1 MRPLGFISAVVV
13 ASFIC
18 ASNSF
23 GQGSKSHTPEYGIAF
38 AGFGPLNS
46 DIFIAD
52 ADGKNAHPLS
62 PHPALDINASFSPD
76 GRSIIFTS
84 MRDGT
89 GDIYRVNI
97 DGSGLRRLTRDP
109 AFDDQGALS
118 PDGRFL
124 AFTSSRSGQA
134 DIWILDL
141 KTGALRNLTNHPGGD
156 FRAAWSPDG
165 QWIAFSSDRMS
176 RHPRSKAQFFT
187 LQSTEVFIV
196 HPDGS
201 GLRQI
206 THDDAFTGSPSW
218 SADGKSLFCHQAS
231 IDELDNIVSARRLRG
246 TTQIMR
252 IDMATGGQTV
262 LTGGKGEKWSPQQLA
277 DGRIGYVSGGPEGG
291 VEFAGGAPGARGE
304 IRNPRWS
311 PDGRHMAFQRD
322 VDTNWPPFKPWPS
335 RDPMIRLVRMG
346 VFPSWSEPLVIEND
360 QTAGVLHNSIL
371 ALKPD
376 GTGQKVLF
384 TDADRTALAPVL
396 SRQGDRIAFGLGGFF
411 QMVKGKSVAD
421 IAVINTDGTGLRLLT
436 DGSGNAGFPN
446 WSPDGKLIVYRRS
459 TETGSSLFILDIAT
473 RASHLLT
480 SGRHENFPTWS
491 PKGDR
496 IAFTS
501 DRTGDYEIYTIR
513 PDGTGL
519 TQLTHSPGNEGHN
532 SWSPDGEW
540 IAFTSAHE
548 GYKDEAL
555 LHPHNPQSYGD
566 IYIMRADGSDMRM
579 LTDDP
584 YEEGTPSWFAVA
596 PAR

>member
-1 MRPLGFISAVVV
+1 LDCLFLRPHVP
-13 ASFIC
+13 AS
-18 ASNSF
+18 
-23 GQGSKSHTPEYGIAF
+23 
-38 AGFGPLNS
+38 PLEGA
-46 DIFIAD
+46 I
-52 ADGKNAHPLS
+52 LY
-62 PHPALDINASFSPD
+62 PA
-76 GRSIIFTS
+76 
-84 MRDGT
+84 
-89 GDIYRVNI
+89 I
-97 DGSGLRRLTRDP
+97 DRG
-109 AFDDQGALS
+109 
-118 PDGRFL
+118 
-124 AFTSSRSGQA
+124 
-134 DIWILDL
+134 
-141 KTGALRNLTNHPGGD
+141 
-156 FRAAWSPDG
+156 
-165 QWIAFSSDRMS
+165 
-176 RHPRSKAQFFT
+176 
-187 LQSTEVFIV
+187 FIV

-231 IDELDNIVSARRLRG
+231 IDELDNIVSARRLRS
-246 TTQIMR
+246 TTQITR

-304 IRNPRWS
+304 IRNPHWS
-311 PDGRHMAFQRD
+311 PDGRHMVFQRD
-322 VDTNWPPFKPWPS
+322 VDANWPPFKPWPS

-346 VFPSWSEPLVIEND
+346 VFPSWSGPLVIEND

-371 ALKPD
+371 SLKPD

-421 IAVINTDGTGLRLLT
+421 IAVINTDGTGLLLLT
-436 DGSGNAGFPN
+436 DGSGNVGFPD

-473 RASHLLT
+473 RTSHLLT

-584 YEEGTPSWFAVA
+584 YEEGTPSWFSVA